1 VRDVYELNPLKDPRW
16 PEFVQ
21 RQPRASVFHT
31 SEWLEAL
38 RRTYGYEP
46 VVYTTSAPSAE
57 LRHGIVFCQVR
68 SWVTGQRLVS
78 LPFSDHCEPLVDG
91 PDGWQELCN
100 AMVRERATHDWKYV
114 EIRTRELEPAR
125 ESQFQPGCQYLFHV
139 LALNASEE
147 ELFRRFHKDSVQRKI
162 RRAAREGLT
171 YSEGR
176 AEEHLCQFYRLQVM
190 TRRRQR
196 LPPQPVEWF
205 RNVLACLG
213 ENAKIRIAFKDKQ
226 PVASILTLRFRE
238 TLVYKYGCS
247 DARFSNLGGTALLF
261 WKSIQEACQTGAAYF
276 DMGRSDCENHGLATF
291 KERWGGTRST
301 LTYWTYPVQQA
312 RLAFEAWTART
323 AKRMIFWLPDW
334 ALTATGKLLY
344 KHIG

>member
-1 VRDVYELNPLKDPRW
+1 VTNFFELDPLQDPRW
-16 PEFVQ
+16 EPFLQ
-21 RQPRASVFHT
+21 QHPNASVFH
-31 SEWLEAL
+31 SRGWLEAL
-38 RRTYGYEP
+38 HRTYGYEP
-46 VVYTTSAPSAE
+46 VAFTTTAPGKP
-57 LRHGIVFCQVR
+57 LTDGVVFCRIR
-68 SWVTGQRLVS
+68 SWLTGRRIVS

-91 PDGWQELCN
+91 QDTWRELC
-100 AMVRERATHDWKYV
+100 AALERERDTHGWKYV
-114 EIRTRELEPAR
+114 EIRPREIEPVR

-139 LALNASEE
+139 LALDAGEE
-147 ELFRRFHKDSVQRKI
+147 ELFRRLHKDSVQRKI

-171 YSEGR
+171 YAEGR
-176 AEEHLCQFYRLQVM
+176 TEEHLDDFYRLQLM
-190 TRRRQR
+190 TRRRQQ

-213 ENAKIRIAFKDKQ
+213 ENAKIRIACKDKQ

-276 DMGRSDCENHGLATF
+276 DMGRSGCENQGLATF

-301 LTYWTYPVQQA
+301 LTYWMYPVRQA
-312 RLAFEAWTART
+312 RPGFEAWTVRAT
-323 AKRMIFWLPDW
+323 KRMFFWLPDRV
-334 ALTATGKLLY
+334 LTATGKLLY